1 MTPDDFPRVTAQG
14 VWLSVL
20 DTTESTNLFL
30 ADNPGPSDSW
40 SLVITDNQ
48 TSGRGRAG
56 RRWTTLPRRGLALSI
71 QFPVFV
77 VPSPVHHGWLG
88 WLSLIVGTALADAI
102 ARVGVPHVSVKW
114 PNDVHIDGKKVAGI
128 LGEITPH
135 SRVVVGVGINLFY
148 DSYEL
153 PTPESTSLGLHH
165 ALPPDIADQ
174 VMADVLETLMRVM
187 PQVTNSVPRGISEWV
202 ESRLGTINKT
212 VRVTTPAGDTI
223 VGVATGLADDGAL
236 LVQPHGSRTEVA
248 VSVGDIEHLRH
259 E

>member
-1 MTPDDFPRVTAQG
+1 MTVDDFSRVTAQG
-14 VWLSVL
+14 VWLRVL
-20 DTTESTNLFL
+20 DTTESTNRFL
-30 ADNPGPSDSW
+30 ADHPGPEDSW
-40 SLVITDNQ
+40 SVVITDDQ

-56 RRWTTLPRRGLALSI
+56 RQWTTLPGRGLAVSI
-71 QFPVFV
+71 QLPQSL
-77 VPSPVHHGWLG
+77 VPNPVHHGWLG
-88 WLSLIVGTALADAI
+88 WLSLIVGTALGDAMAHI
-102 ARVGVPHVSVKW
+102 GIPHVSVKW

-135 SRVVVGVGINLFY
+135 SRVVVGVGVNLFY
-148 DSYEL
+148 ETHEL

-165 ALPPDIADQ
+165 TLPPDIADQ
-174 VMADVLETLMRVM
+174 VVAEVLEALMRVM
-187 PQVTNSVPRGISEWV
+187 PQVTSSVPEDIRQWV

-223 VGVATGLADDGAL
+223 VGVAMGLADDGAL
-236 LVQPHGSRTEVA
+236 MVLPHGSRTEVA